1 MARETTACLE
11 KVNLLTNVSG
21 YLFLFN
27 LIDLLHVLKI
37 SYWLLNVTD
46 IITLLRLSAEFLA
59 LYSFV
64 GEYRRFEGIFCLQY
78 QSRP

>member
-1 MARETTACLE
+1 MARETTTCLE
-11 KVNLLTNVSG
+11 KVNLLPNVSG

-46 IITLLRLSAEFLA
+46 NITFLRLSTEFLTP
-59 LYSFV
+59 YSFV
-64 GEYRRFEGIFCLQY
+64 GEYQRFEGIFGLHHQI
-78 QSRP
+78 RP